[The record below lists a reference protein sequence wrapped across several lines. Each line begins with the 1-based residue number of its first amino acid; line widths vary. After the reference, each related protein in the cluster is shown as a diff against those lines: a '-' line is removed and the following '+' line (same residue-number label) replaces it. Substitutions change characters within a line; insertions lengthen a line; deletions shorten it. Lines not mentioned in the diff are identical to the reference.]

1 MRTRKEGRKDHKKD
15 ISQIIRRTFFLPT
28 GLGRMREVKVKG
40 ALRSRKNGMCR
51 EREREGVPER
61 FC

>member
-1 MRTRKEGRKDHKKD
+1 MKTRKEG
-15 ISQIIRRTFFLPT
+15 SQIIRRTFFLPT

-51 EREREGVPER
+51 ERETEGVPER